1 MRLTFL
7 SFIFFLLS
15 FCMNAQSETGKKAK
29 LGFNFPIVAKPELK
43 PIEPK
48 PTKSSP
54 FSNLDSLQNTKP
66 LFTPNSSLFNENK
79 KPSFVIGEKPEINL
93 NSQPNFINPNAD
105 IIEKLNGYPKPASEN
120 FKAIRGNQDLGNFK
134 LDSKFVNIRYRDFGE
149 IDGDL
154 IRVYL
159 NGHVIYENVFLD
171 GYFKGLEIT
180 LEKGFNKIDF
190 EALNQGTSGPNT
202 AEFQVFDDNEKLVS
216 ANQWN
221 LVTGFKASIMITKD

>member
-1 MRLTFL
+1 MRLTYL
-7 SFIFFLLS
+7 SFIFFLVS
-15 FCMNAQSETGKKAK
+15 FFMNAQPETGKKPK
-29 LGFNFPIVAKPELK
+29 LGLNFPIVAKPELK
-43 PIEPK
+43 PIEIK
-48 PTKSSP
+48 PTKSNP
-54 FSNLDSLQNTKP
+54 FSNADSTPNNEP
-66 LFTPNSSLFNENK
+66 LFTPSTNLFNKKK
-79 KPSFVIGEKPEINL
+79 KPSFVIDEKPALNL
-93 NSQPNFINPNAD
+93 NNKPNFINPNAD
-105 IIEKLNGYPKPASEN
+105 VLEKLNGYPKPASED

-134 LDSKFVNIRYRDFGE
+134 LDSKFVNIKYRDFGE

-221 LVTGFKASIMITKD
+221 LVTGFKASIMITKE